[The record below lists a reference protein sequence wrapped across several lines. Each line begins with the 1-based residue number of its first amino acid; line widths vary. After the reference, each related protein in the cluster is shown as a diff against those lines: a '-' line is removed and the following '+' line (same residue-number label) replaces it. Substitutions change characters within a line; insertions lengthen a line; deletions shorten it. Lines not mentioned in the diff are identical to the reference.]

1 VVADVRHLESPERYD
16 LFVCSEVLYYL
27 NARDLGE
34 VVGRMARMSA
44 PRAKLILV
52 GKAGDD
58 YVVPRVERWFKLV
71 DRTED
76 HGWYRPFAVCL
87 FEIQDGR

>member
-1 VVADVRHLESPERYD
+1 
-16 LFVCSEVLYYL
+16 
-27 NARDLGE
+27 
-34 VVGRMARMSA
+34 M
-44 PRAKLILV
+44 LV

-58 YVVPRVERWFKLV
+58 YVVPRVERWFELV

-87 FEIQDGR
+87 FEIPDAR